1 MKGQSVETVET
12 QVPVLIV
19 GGALVGLSMSLFL
32 AWQGV
37 PSLLVEKHTQPAQL
51 PRARGYN
58 ARTMELFLMLGWSP
72 LIRAAQSPITE
83 NRGMVR
89 VESLVRRE
97 LAHLDKGG
105 QGDFSAFSPTTGC
118 IIG

>member
-1 MKGQSVETVET
+1 MADQTTETYDI

-37 PSLLVEKHTQPAQL
+37 SSLLVEKHPEPARL

-58 ARTMELFLMLGWSP
+58 ARTMELFRILG
-72 LIRAAQSPITE
+72 LEETIRAAQPPIAA
-83 NRGMVR
+83 NHGMVR
-89 VESLVRRE
+89 VESLAGRE
-97 LAHLDKGG
+97 LAH
-105 QGDFSAFSPTTGC
+105 
-118 IIG
+118 